1 MGLLHDEFLRT
12 NVLLLSCVHYV
23 PLFQDLHGKG
33 FVLVTLELNL
43 QSGGKKNMQIY
54 SRNINLH
61 NLWCN
66 CKEKCMLLSHCSAPY
81 QLDTTEAT
89 NPQSVNDVEVS
100 QVEIEEKR
108 IFCFI
113 SGKAGKAQQL
123 W

>member
-54 SRNINLH
+54 
-61 NLWCN
+61 
-66 CKEKCMLLSHCSAPY
+66 
-81 QLDTTEAT
+81 
-89 NPQSVNDVEVS
+89 EVS
-100 QVEIEEKR
+100 LNIYL
-108 IFCFI
+108 
-113 SGKAGKAQQL
+113 QL
-123 W
+123 